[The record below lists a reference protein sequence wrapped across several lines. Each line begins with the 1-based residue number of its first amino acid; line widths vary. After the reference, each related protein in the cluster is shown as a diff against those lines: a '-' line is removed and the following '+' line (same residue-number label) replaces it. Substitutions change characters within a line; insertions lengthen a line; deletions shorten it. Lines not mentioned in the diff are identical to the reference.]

1 MVYYGVLTSWCTTVY
16 LLYCILVHRSK
27 VELRINKSILQ
38 QVIADEALQR
48 ELKELPPEMASKLAI
63 K

>member
-1 MVYYGVLTSWCTTVY
+1 MLTM
-16 LLYCILVHRSK
+16 RSALQI
-27 VELRINKSILQ
+27 ELRINKSILK